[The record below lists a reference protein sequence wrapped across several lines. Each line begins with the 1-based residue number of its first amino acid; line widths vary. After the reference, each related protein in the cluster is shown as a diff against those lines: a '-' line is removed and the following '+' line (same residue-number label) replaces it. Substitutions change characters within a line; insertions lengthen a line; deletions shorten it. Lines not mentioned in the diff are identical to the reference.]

1 MNKIS
6 QKVGGCLK
14 TVLLLF
20 VLQTSP
26 LFADSS
32 KLDGLFLKLKNAPNE
47 TAARQYEQ
55 QIWETWV
62 ISGDDNVDSLL
73 REAMRQ
79 RDSYNL
85 DGALETLNKIIA
97 LKPDFA
103 EVWNQRAT
111 VYFHKGLY
119 EESLID
125 VAKTLELEPRHFGS
139 LAGRAVIRL
148 RQGKPIIARNNIIE
162 ALKYHP
168 YLKERAFFPGLEAP
182 KTQNKQTSDSTD
194 KS

>member
-1 MNKIS
+1 M

-14 TVLLLF
+14 TVCLLF
-20 VLQTSP
+20 ILQSTP

-32 KLDGLFLKLKNAPNE
+32 QLDALFLQLKNSSNE
-47 TAARQYEQ
+47 AEARQYEK
-55 QIWETWV
+55 QIWETWML
-62 ISGDDNVDSLL
+62 SGDDEVDRLL

-85 DGALETLNKIIA
+85 DGSLETLNKIIQ
-97 LKPDFA
+97 LKPDFP

-111 VYFHKGLY
+111 VHFHKGMY

-125 VAKTLELEPRHFGS
+125 IAKTLELEPRHFGS

-148 RQGKPIIARNNIIE
+148 RQTKPVIARNNILE

-168 YLKERAFFPGLEAP
+168 YLRERAFFPGLEAP
-182 KTQNKQTSDSTD
+182 NKKTEKEVKESN
-194 KS
+194 